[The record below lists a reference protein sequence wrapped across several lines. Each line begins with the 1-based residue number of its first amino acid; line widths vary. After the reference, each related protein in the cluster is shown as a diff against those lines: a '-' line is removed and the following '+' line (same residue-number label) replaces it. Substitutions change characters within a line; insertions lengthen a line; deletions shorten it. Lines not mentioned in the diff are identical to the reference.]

1 MEDNKIDPA
10 DLVVKA
16 KVKTLIKEADMNA
29 SAEIWAELGHVVTKT
44 IERAIA
50 RAQANGR
57 KTVKGQD
64 I

>member
-1 MEDNKIDPA
+1 MEENKINPA

-16 KVKTLIKEADMNA
+16 KVKQIIKEAGMNT
-29 SAEIWAELGHVVTKT
+29 SAEIWAELGHTITKKVK
-44 IERAIA
+44 RAIA

-57 KTVKGQD
+57 KTVKGTD